1 MFHLICVSLRIDLAN
16 RKQKGYCSLPTEA
29 FRCLNGAFMLQP
41 PLNKR
46 TLTLWSTRYP
56 HWPLICLWTADKR

>member
-16 RKQKGYCSLPTEA
+16 RKQKGYCSLLSA
-29 FRCLNGAFMLQP
+29 FRCLNVAFIVQP

-46 TLTLWSTRYP
+46 TLTL
-56 HWPLICLWTADKR
+56 

>member
-46 TLTLWSTRYP
+46 TLTL
-56 HWPLICLWTADKR
+56 